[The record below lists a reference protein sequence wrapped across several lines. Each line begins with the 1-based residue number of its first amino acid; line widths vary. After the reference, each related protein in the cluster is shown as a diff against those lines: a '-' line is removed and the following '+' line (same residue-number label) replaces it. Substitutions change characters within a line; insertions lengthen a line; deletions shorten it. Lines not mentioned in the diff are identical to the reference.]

1 MSFLCWVND
10 ESRSVQKIKRQT
22 RLMRQLMVWRNA
34 DQVSRAQPGNDI
46 LDTVARH
53 PTSDELLSIISSDA
67 RMNMSGIRVVDRGAT
82 AGTGSESSDGRLSRR
97 PQDDLLCDMDLPF
110 RGSFFPLGYSIEVTT
125 NSPAVL
131 AAATES
137 FGHMRASREDTR
149 LQIRIGVSG
158 GGSSACPPEPT
169 RREFNHLYSL
179 VADVE
184 NQAFL
189 DLETG
194 TNFTW
199 LTQAAV
205 DNRLYFRS
213 NFLEKTVYLLL
224 GATVVTDIHAAC
236 VSKNGKGI
244 LLCGETGAGKTTL
257 AYACA
262 RAGWTYTSD
271 DTSYLINVADPPR
284 VIGHSHRVRFR
295 PSAKQLFPELEG
307 HAVTPRMEGK
317 PSIEV
322 PIAGLPISHTAAEAE
337 VHSIVY
343 LKRYPSASGKLV
355 RLPDGTASRRAGEE
369 LYSAGQIREKHLKSL
384 QALREVPT
392 YELEYYDLD
401 AAIETLESLTSGTRG
416 AVVQFARSS

>member
-1 MSFLCWVND
+1 M
-10 ESRSVQKIKRQT
+10 
-22 RLMRQLMVWRNA
+22 
-34 DQVSRAQPGNDI
+34 
-46 LDTVARH
+46 
-53 PTSDELLSIISSDA
+53 
-67 RMNMSGIRVVDRGAT
+67 DRGAF
-82 AGTGSESSDGRLSRR
+82 AGTGSESSNGQVSRR

-110 RGSFFPLGYSIEVTT
+110 RGSFFPLGYSIEIAT
-125 NSPAVL
+125 NSRAVL

-137 FGHMRASREDTR
+137 FGHVRASRGDTR
-149 LQIRIGVSG
+149 LQIRVGVSG
-158 GGSSACPPEPT
+158 GESSACPPEPT

-179 VADVE
+179 VADVN
-184 NQAFL
+184 NQTLL

-199 LTQAAV
+199 LSPAAV

-224 GATVVTDIHAAC
+224 GAAVVTDIHAAC

-244 LLCGETGAGKTTL
+244 LLCGETGAGKSTL

-271 DTSYLINVADPPR
+271 DTSYLINNANTRR

-295 PSAKQLFPELEG
+295 PSARQLFQELECY
-307 HAVTPRMEGK
+307 AVTPRMEGK

-322 PIAGLPISHTAAEAE
+322 PIAELPVSHVAAEAE

-343 LKRYPSASGKLV
+343 LKRHPSASGKLV
-355 RLPDGTASRRAGEE
+355 RLPNGTASRRAGDE
-369 LYSAGQIREKHLKSL
+369 LYSAGQIRAKHLKSL
-384 QALREVPT
+384 EALREVPT

-401 AAIETLESLTSGTRG
+401 AAIETLESLTLGTE
-416 AVVQFARSS
+416 AVAQFARSS